1 MNHKIYGAYLCLP
14 GSIACNV
21 TGRNIH
27 IYYIYSTLLT
37 GAQRSVGAPV
47 AMTVWPRHKGGR
59 VVHVQQHKRKR
70 RVTINYGIIK
80 VFGHQPAKKRILLAS
95 IAQFNQGSVANR
107 AQFAAS
113 GHAHIAGQLQAGQTG
128 AHIVKQGFHVFKKL
142 AVNGCGQLPVCQHT
156 INLI

>member
-14 GSIACNV
+14 ESIAGNV
-21 TGRNIH
+21 TRRNIH

-37 GAQRSVGAPV
+37 GAQRSIRTPV

-59 VVHVQQHKRKR
+59 IVHMQQHQRKR
-70 RVTINYGIIK
+70 GMAINYGICE
-80 VFGHQPAKKRILLAS
+80 VFIHQTAKKRILLAS

-113 GHAHIAGQLQAGQTG
+113 GHAHVAGQLQARQAGRRSALG
-128 AHIVKQGFHVFKKL
+128 
-142 AVNGCGQLPVCQHT
+142 
-156 INLI
+156 